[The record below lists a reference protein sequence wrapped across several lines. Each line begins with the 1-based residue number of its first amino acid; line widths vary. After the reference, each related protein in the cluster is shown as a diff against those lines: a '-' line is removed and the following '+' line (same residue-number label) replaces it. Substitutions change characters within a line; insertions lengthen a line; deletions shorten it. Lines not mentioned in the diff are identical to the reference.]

1 MSHHSAADTIPRLTD
16 ARKLLAESPA
26 GNFHSQRMLRAV
38 SIKGKKD
45 PVEEF
50 FQKEIEKETIQSE
63 RYRLLLLVIAFVC
76 IGMAFTLGP
85 FVFRRQFAAILGT
98 NAGSFQLWSTL
109 VFFGYALYCAGA
121 RFVFGW
127 YDRRDRAIPV
137 LARYANALA
146 ETSAPTII
154 MILFSIFIEPRI
166 VAMYTPAPFAYALF
180 IVLSTLRLDPGL
192 SLFTGL
198 IAGIEFGAFGLF
210 SFAQPGSEHL
220 PQVFIHPG
228 MHFGRVAFLFV
239 AGIAAAFVTSQIRQR
254 QLNSFRLLQERNKI
268 TSIFGQHVSP
278 SVVEALLHQKEQSES
293 RHVCVMF
300 LDIRNFTA
308 FSEKRSPQEVVDFLN
323 SIFAFCIEI
332 INKHNG
338 IINKFLGDGFMAV
351 FGAPLSDGRD
361 VRNAVNAANEITR
374 RIEQEVAGG
383 NLPEVTIGIG
393 LHCGEAVTGNVG
405 SASRKEYTVIGDV
418 VNLAS
423 RIEQLNK
430 QFGSRF
436 LMSEDVMHF
445 CEDLAP
451 QFVSET
457 LVKGRKQPVK
467 IYRLA

>member
-1 MSHHSAADTIPRLTD
+1 
-16 ARKLLAESPA
+16 
-26 GNFHSQRMLRAV
+26 MLSKV
-38 SIKGKKD
+38 SIHRTKD
-45 PVEEF
+45 PIEDF

-63 RYRLLLLVIAFVC
+63 RYRLLLLVVAFTI
-76 IGMAFTLGP
+76 IGVGFTLGP
-85 FVFRRQFAAILGT
+85 ILFHRQFASILGAH
-98 NAGSFQLWSTL
+98 AGRFQLWSAV

-121 RFVFGW
+121 RYVFGW
-127 YDRRDRAIPV
+127 YGRKDRGLPLV
-137 LARYANALA
+137 ARYANALF
-146 ETSAPTII
+146 ETSAPTLI
-154 MILFSIFIEPRI
+154 MILFSLFIEPKI

-180 IVLSTLRLDPGL
+180 IVLSTLRLDPKL
-192 SLFTGL
+192 SLFTGFV
-198 IAGIEFGAFGLF
+198 AGIEFGAFGLYSF
-210 SFAQPGSEHL
+210 SQTGSENMA
-220 PQVFIHPG
+220 QIFIHPG
-228 MHFGRVAFLFV
+228 MHFGRVMFLFF

-254 QLNSFRLLQERNKI
+254 QLNSFRLVQERNKV

-278 SVVEALLHQKEQSES
+278 AVVEALLHQKEQSES

-300 LDIRNFTA
+300 LDIRNFTS

-323 SIFAFCIEI
+323 AIFGFCIEI

-361 VRNAVNAANEITR
+361 VRNAVNAANEIIS
-374 RIEQEVAGG
+374 RINA
-383 NLPEVTIGIG
+383 EVTAGNIPDVTVGIG
-393 LHCGEAVTGNVG
+393 LHSGDAVTGNVG
-405 SASRKEYTVIGDV
+405 STARKEYTVIGDV

-436 LMSEDVMHF
+436 LMSEDVMRF
-445 CEDLAP
+445 CEDLSP

-457 LVKGRKQPVK
+457 QVKGREQPVK

>member
-1 MSHHSAADTIPRLTD
+1 
-16 ARKLLAESPA
+16 
-26 GNFHSQRMLRAV
+26 MLSKV
-38 SIKGKKD
+38 SIHRTKD
-45 PVEEF
+45 PIEEF

-63 RYRLLLLVIAFVC
+63 RYRLLLLVVAFTF
-76 IGMAFTLGP
+76 IGAGFTLGP
-85 FVFRRQFAAILGT
+85 VLFHRQFASILGPQ
-98 NAGSFQLWSTL
+98 AGQFQLWSAL
-109 VFFGYALYCAGA
+109 VFFGYALYCTGA
-121 RFVFGW
+121 RYVFGW
-127 YDRRDRAIPV
+127 YGSKNRGLPLV
-137 LARYANALA
+137 ARYANALV
-146 ETSAPTII
+146 ETSAPTLI
-154 MILFSIFIEPRI
+154 MILFSIFIDPKI

-180 IVLSTLRLDPGL
+180 IVLSTLRLDPKL

-198 IAGIEFGAFGLF
+198 VAGVEFGAFGLF
-210 SFAQPGSEHL
+210 CFAQPGSENMA
-220 PQVFIHPG
+220 QVFIHPG
-228 MHFGRVAFLFV
+228 MHMGRVTFLFI

-278 SVVEALLHQKEQSES
+278 AVVEALLHQKEQSES

-308 FSEKRSPQEVVDFLN
+308 FSERRSPQEVVDFLN
-323 SIFAFCIEI
+323 AIFGFCIEI

-361 VRNAVNAANEITR
+361 VRNAVNAANEIIE
-374 RIEQEVAGG
+374 RIASEVQSG
-383 NLPEVTIGIG
+383 NIADVTVGIG
-393 LHCGEAVTGNVG
+393 LHSGDAVTGNVG
-405 SASRKEYTVIGDV
+405 SAARKEYTVIGDV

-436 LMSEDVMHF
+436 LMSEDVMRF
-445 CEDLAP
+445 CEDLSP

-457 LVKGRKQPVK
+457 QVKGREQPVK